1 MANYR
6 KKKTSGGAA
15 VGIVALVLAFALVI
29 VYVAVSLFKD
39 SFNPLDWTSQSW
51 QNGELNIDDGE
62 EPGDVTDPDDPGE
75 KPTDP
80 DDPDNPGE
88 EPTGPDDPE
97 DPGEEPTD
105 PDDPDDPGTD
115 EPDEPDTPDVLF
127 TIGDKA
133 ATDGN
138 FSFSYT
144 DEQVYSV
151 VSAVELGDITVA
163 VNPDIVED
171 LTGPRFPGLLTGNTY
186 VLEGDFCMTEVMSTI
201 FYVFQ
206 NNYVPFKAAADEYF
220 NAGVPLCVITF
231 ENSDISFGILADVS
245 DFATI

>member
-51 QNGELNIDDGE
+51 QNGELNINDGK
-62 EPGDVTDPDDPGE
+62 EPGDVTDPDNPGE
-75 KPTDP
+75 DPTDP
-80 DDPDNPGE
+80 DDPDE
-88 EPTGPDDPE
+88 
-97 DPGEEPTD
+97 
-105 PDDPDDPGTD
+105 PGTD
-115 EPDEPDTPDVLF
+115 EPDEPDTPEDVFF
-127 TIGDKA
+127 TIDNKT

-144 DEQVYSV
+144 DETVYSV
-151 VSAVELGDITVA
+151 VRAVELGEVTIS

-171 LTGPRFPGLLTGNTY
+171 LSGPKFPGLITGNTY
-186 VLEGDFCMTEVMSTI
+186 TLEGNFCMTEVMPAI
-201 FYVFQ
+201 LYVFQ
-206 NNYVPFKAAADEYF
+206 NNYVPFKVAADEF
-220 NAGVPLCVITF
+220 FTTGVPLCVITF

>member
-62 EPGDVTDPDDPGE
+62 EPGDVTDPDEPGEEPTDPDDPDSPGE

-80 DDPDNPGE
+80 DDPDE
-88 EPTGPDDPE
+88 
-97 DPGEEPTD
+97 
-105 PDDPDDPGTD
+105 PGTD
-115 EPDEPDTPDVLF
+115 EPDEPDVFF
-127 TIGDKA
+127 TIGDKT

-163 VNPDIVED
+163 INPDIVED
-171 LTGPRFPGLLTGNTY
+171 LTGPRFPGLITGDTY
-186 VLEGDFCMTEVMSTI
+186 VLEGDFCMTEVMSAI

-206 NNYVPFKAAADEYF
+206 NNYVPFKTAANEYF

>member
-51 QNGELNIDDGE
+51 QNGELNINDGK
-62 EPGDVTDPDDPGE
+62 EPGDVT
-75 KPTDP
+75 
-80 DDPDNPGE
+80 DPDNPGE
-88 EPTGPDDPE
+88 EPT
-97 DPGEEPTD
+97 D
-105 PDDPDDPGTD
+105 PD
-115 EPDEPDTPDVLF
+115 EPAEPDTPEDVFF
-127 TIGDKA
+127 TIDNKT

-144 DEQVYSV
+144 DETVYSV
-151 VSAVELGDITVA
+151 VRAVELGEVTIS

-171 LTGPRFPGLLTGNTY
+171 LSGPKFPGLITGNTY
-186 VLEGDFCMTEVMSTI
+186 TLEGNFCMTEVMPAI
-201 FYVFQ
+201 LYVFQ
-206 NNYVPFKAAADEYF
+206 NNYVPFKAAADEF
-220 NAGVPLCVITF
+220 FTTGVPLCVITF
-231 ENSDISFGILADVS
+231 ENSDIDYGILVDVN
-245 DFATI
+245 DFAT

>member
-51 QNGELNIDDGE
+51 QNGELNIDDGKEPGE
-62 EPGDVTDPDDPGE
+62 EPGDVTDPDNPGE
-75 KPTDP
+75 DPTDP
-80 DDPDNPGE
+80 DDPDE
-88 EPTGPDDPE
+88 
-97 DPGEEPTD
+97 
-105 PDDPDDPGTD
+105 PGTD
-115 EPDEPDTPDVLF
+115 EPDEPDTPEEFF

-163 VNPDIVED
+163 INPDIVED
-171 LTGPRFPGLLTGNTY
+171 LTGPRFPGLITGDTY
-186 VLEGDFCMTEVMSTI
+186 VLEGDFCMTEVMSAI

-206 NNYVPFKAAADEYF
+206 NNYVPFKAAANEYF

>member
-62 EPGDVTDPDDPGE
+62 DPGE
-75 KPTDP
+75 E
-80 DDPDNPGE
+80 PGE
-88 EPTGPDDPE
+88 EPTDPD

-105 PDDPDDPGTD
+105 PDDPDSPGEKPTDPDDPDEPGTD
-115 EPDEPDTPDVLF
+115 EPDEPDVFF
-127 TIGDKA
+127 TIGDKT

-163 VNPDIVED
+163 INPDIVED
-171 LTGPRFPGLLTGNTY
+171 LTGPRFPGLITGDTY
-186 VLEGDFCMTEVMSTI
+186 VLEGDFCMTEVMSAI

-206 NNYVPFKAAADEYF
+206 NNYVPFKTAANEYF

>member
-62 EPGDVTDPDDPGE
+62 DPGE
-75 KPTDP
+75 E
-80 DDPDNPGE
+80 PGE
-88 EPTGPDDPE
+88 EPTDPD

-105 PDDPDDPGTD
+105 PDDPDSPGEKPTDPDDPDEPGTD
-115 EPDEPDTPDVLF
+115 EPDEPDVFF
-127 TIGDKA
+127 TIGDKT

-163 VNPDIVED
+163 INPDIVED

-186 VLEGDFCMTEVMSTI
+186 VLEGDFCMTEVMSAI

-206 NNYVPFKAAADEYF
+206 NNYVPFKTAANEYF

-231 ENSDISFGILADVS
+231 EYSDISFGLLADVS

>member
-62 EPGDVTDPDDPGE
+62 EPGDVTDPDE
-75 KPTDP
+75 
-80 DDPDNPGE
+80 
-88 EPTGPDDPE
+88 
-97 DPGEEPTD
+97 PGEEPTD
-105 PDDPDDPGTD
+105 PDDPDEPGTD

-127 TIGDKA
+127 TIGDKT

-151 VSAVELGDITVA
+151 VSSIELGDITVA

-206 NNYVPFKAAADEYF
+206 NNYVPFKTAADEYF
-220 NAGVPLCVITF
+220 NAGVPLCVISF

>member
-29 VYVAVSLFKD
+29 VYVTVSLFKD

-62 EPGDVTDPDDPGE
+62 D
-75 KPTDP
+75 
-80 DDPDNPGE
+80 PGE
-88 EPTGPDDPE
+88 EPTDPDDPE

-105 PDDPDDPGTD
+105 PDDPDNPGEEPTDPDDPDEPGTD

-127 TIGDKA
+127 TIGDKT

-151 VSAVELGDITVA
+151 VSSIELGDITVA

-186 VLEGDFCMTEVMSTI
+186 VLEGDFCMTEVMSAI

-206 NNYVPFKAAADEYF
+206 NNYVPFKTAADEYF

>member
-51 QNGELNIDDGE
+51 QNGELNIDDGKEPGE

-75 KPTDP
+75 
-80 DDPDNPGE
+80 
-88 EPTGPDDPE
+88 
-97 DPGEEPTD
+97 EPTD
-105 PDDPDDPGTD
+105 PDDPNSPGEEPGEDITDPD
-115 EPDEPDTPDVLF
+115 EPGGEDPDEPDTPDIFF
-127 TIGDKA
+127 TIGDKT

-151 VSAVELGDITVA
+151 VSAVELGGITVA

-171 LTGPRFPGLLTGNTY
+171 LTGPRFPGLITGDTY
-186 VLEGDFCMTEVMSTI
+186 VLEGNFCMTEVMSAI

-231 ENSDISFGILADVS
+231 ENSNISFGILADVS

>member
-51 QNGELNIDDGE
+51 QNGELNIDDGKEPGE

-75 KPTDP
+75 
-80 DDPDNPGE
+80 
-88 EPTGPDDPE
+88 
-97 DPGEEPTD
+97 EPTD
-105 PDDPDDPGTD
+105 PDDPNSPGEEPGEDITDPD
-115 EPDEPDTPDVLF
+115 EPGGEDPDEPDTPDIFF
-127 TIGDKA
+127 TIGDKT

-151 VSAVELGDITVA
+151 VSAVELGGITVA

-171 LTGPRFPGLLTGNTY
+171 LTGPRFPGLITGDTY
-186 VLEGDFCMTEVMSTI
+186 VLEGNFCMTEVMSAI

>member
-51 QNGELNIDDGE
+51 QNGELNIDDGKEPGE
-62 EPGDVTDPDDPGE
+62 EPGDVTDPDNPGE
-75 KPTDP
+75 DPTDP
-80 DDPDNPGE
+80 DDPDE
-88 EPTGPDDPE
+88 
-97 DPGEEPTD
+97 
-105 PDDPDDPGTD
+105 PGTD
-115 EPDEPDTPDVLF
+115 EPDEPDTPEEFF

-133 ATDGN
+133 ATYGN

-163 VNPDIVED
+163 INPDIVED
-171 LTGPRFPGLLTGNTY
+171 LTGPRFPGLITGDTY
-186 VLEGDFCMTEVMSTI
+186 VLEGDFCMTEVMSAI

-206 NNYVPFKAAADEYF
+206 NNYVPFKAAANEYF

>member
-29 VYVAVSLFKD
+29 VYVTVSLFKD

-62 EPGDVTDPDDPGE
+62 EPGDVTDPGE
-75 KPTDP
+75 
-80 DDPDNPGE
+80 
-88 EPTGPDDPE
+88 
-97 DPGEEPTD
+97 PGEEPTD
-105 PDDPDDPGTD
+105 PDDPDEPGTD

-127 TIGDKA
+127 TIGDKT

-151 VSAVELGDITVA
+151 VSSIELGDITVA

-186 VLEGDFCMTEVMSTI
+186 VLEGDFCMTEVMSAI

-206 NNYVPFKAAADEYF
+206 NNYVPFKTAADEYF

>member
-62 EPGDVTDPDDPGE
+62 EPGDVTDPDE
-75 KPTDP
+75 
-80 DDPDNPGE
+80 
-88 EPTGPDDPE
+88 
-97 DPGEEPTD
+97 PGEEPTD
-105 PDDPDDPGTD
+105 PDDPDEPGTD

-127 TIGDKA
+127 TIGDKT

-151 VSAVELGDITVA
+151 VSSIELGDITVA
-163 VNPDIVED
+163 INPDIVED

-186 VLEGDFCMTEVMSTI
+186 VLEGDFCMTEVMSAI

-206 NNYVPFKAAADEYF
+206 NNYVPFKTAADEYF

>member
-62 EPGDVTDPDDPGE
+62 EPGDVTDPDEPGE
-75 KPTDP
+75 EPPDP
-80 DDPDNPGE
+80 DDPDE
-88 EPTGPDDPE
+88 
-97 DPGEEPTD
+97 
-105 PDDPDDPGTD
+105 PGTD

-127 TIGDKA
+127 TIGDKT

-144 DEQVYSV
+144 GEQVYSV
-151 VSAVELGDITVA
+151 VRSIELGDITVA

-186 VLEGDFCMTEVMSTI
+186 VLEGDFCMTEVMSAI

-206 NNYVPFKAAADEYF
+206 NNYVPFKTAADEYF
-220 NAGVPLCVITF
+220 NAGVPLCVISF

>member
-62 EPGDVTDPDDPGE
+62 DPGEEPGDVTDPDDPGE
-75 KPTDP
+75 DPTDP
-80 DDPDNPGE
+80 DDP
-88 EPTGPDDPE
+88 E
-97 DPGEEPTD
+97 DPDEEPTD
-105 PDDPDDPGTD
+105 PDDPED
-115 EPDEPDTPDVLF
+115 PDEPDTPDDVLF
-127 TIGDKA
+127 TIGDMT

-151 VSAVELGDITVA
+151 VSSIELGDITVA
-163 VNPDIVED
+163 VNPDITED
-171 LTGPRFPGLLTGNTY
+171 LSGSLYPGLITGDTY
-186 VLEGDFCMTEVMSTI
+186 VLEGDFCMTEVMSAI

-206 NNYVPFKAAADEYF
+206 NNYVPFKTAADEYF

-231 ENSDISFGILADVS
+231 ENSDISFGILVDVS

>member
-29 VYVAVSLFKD
+29 VYVTVSLFKD

-62 EPGDVTDPDDPGE
+62 EPGDVTDPDE
-75 KPTDP
+75 
-80 DDPDNPGE
+80 
-88 EPTGPDDPE
+88 
-97 DPGEEPTD
+97 PGEEPTD
-105 PDDPDDPGTD
+105 PDDPDEPGTD

-127 TIGDKA
+127 TIGDKT

-151 VSAVELGDITVA
+151 VSSIELGDITVA

-186 VLEGDFCMTEVMSTI
+186 VLEGDFCMTEVMSAI

-206 NNYVPFKAAADEYF
+206 NNYVPFKTAADEYF

>member
-51 QNGELNIDDGE
+51 QNGELNIDDGKEPGE

-75 KPTDP
+75 
-80 DDPDNPGE
+80 
-88 EPTGPDDPE
+88 EPTGPDEPDE
-97 DPGEEPTD
+97 PGTDPTD
-105 PDDPDDPGTD
+105 PDDPDDPGGED
-115 EPDEPDTPDVLF
+115 PDEPDTPDMFF
-127 TIGDKA
+127 TIGDKTA
-133 ATDGN
+133 ADGN

-144 DEQVYSV
+144 DEQAYSV
-151 VSAVELGDITVA
+151 VSAVELGEAAVA

-171 LTGPRFPGLLTGNTY
+171 LTGPRFPGLITGNTY
-186 VLEGDFCMTEVMSTI
+186 VLEGEFCMTEVMPVI

-206 NNYVPFKAAADEYF
+206 NNYMPFKTAADEYF
-220 NAGVPLCVITF
+220 NSGVPLCVITF
-231 ENSDISFGILADVS
+231 ENSDVTYGILVDVS

>member
-62 EPGDVTDPDDPGE
+62 EPGDVTDPDE
-75 KPTDP
+75 
-80 DDPDNPGE
+80 
-88 EPTGPDDPE
+88 
-97 DPGEEPTD
+97 PGEEPTD
-105 PDDPDDPGTD
+105 PDDPDEPGTD

-127 TIGDKA
+127 TIGDKT

-151 VSAVELGDITVA
+151 VSSIELGDITVA

-186 VLEGDFCMTEVMSTI
+186 VLEGDFCMTEVMSAI

-206 NNYVPFKAAADEYF
+206 NNYVPFKTAADEYF

>member
-62 EPGDVTDPDDPGE
+62 DPGE
-75 KPTDP
+75 E
-80 DDPDNPGE
+80 PGE
-88 EPTGPDDPE
+88 EPTDPD

-105 PDDPDDPGTD
+105 PDDPDSPGEKPTDPDDPDEPGTD
-115 EPDEPDTPDVLF
+115 EPDEPDVFF
-127 TIGDKA
+127 TIGDKT

-171 LTGPRFPGLLTGNTY
+171 LTGPRFPGLITGDTY
-186 VLEGDFCMTEVMSTI
+186 VLEGDFCMTEVMSAI

-206 NNYVPFKAAADEYF
+206 NNYVPFKTAANEYF